1 MHALNVLFSLWRLGG
16 QNVGDVGLHKALD
29 LLVLL
34 LWQEG
39 GQLGQFGGLGVLHEH
54 QVGGNALLHGA
65 GAVHQHPHEH
75 LAALQANGTQVV
87 SNTVG
92 GVVKKFGGILT

>member
-1 MHALNVLFSLWRLGG
+1 MCALNVLFSLWGLGG
-16 QNVGDVGLHKALD
+16 QDVGDVGLHKALD

-39 GQLGQFGGLGVLHEH
+39 GQLGQFGGLGVPHEH
-54 QVGGNALLHGA
+54 KVGGDALLHGA

-75 LAALQANGTQVV
+75 LTALRANGRHVV
-87 SNTVG
+87 SHAVG
-92 GVVKKFGGILT
+92 GVLKKYGGILT